1 MEKVV
6 FILALTLAS
15 LTMMAQGNYEQGMQT
30 AFQLWEEGKNQEAS
44 ALFERIAAAE
54 KENWLPNYYLALVN
68 TTTAFQTKDS
78 KQVSALLS
86 SAQAAL
92 DVELDKD
99 AYNVELMVLQ
109 AMIHT
114 AWIAHDPMTN
124 GQRLSGTV
132 MQMYGQAEA
141 IAPNNPRVVLSKA
154 EFEMGSAQFF
164 GTDTAP
170 ICIQIE
176 KAVQLFDTFKPETP
190 FHPNWGKER
199 AIQLLASCK

>member
-1 MEKVV
+1 MEKVLL
-6 FILALTLAS
+6 ILALTIAS
-15 LTMMAQGNYEQGMQT
+15 LTMMAQGNYEQGMQK
-30 AFQLWEEGKNQEAS
+30 AFQLWEEGNITEAS
-44 ALFERIAAAE
+44 GLFERIAAAE
-54 KENWLPNYYLALVN
+54 EGNWLPNYYIALVN
-68 TTTAFQTKDS
+68 TTAAFQTKDS

-86 SAQAAL
+86 KAQATL
-92 DVELDKD
+92 DRELDKD
-99 AYNVELMVLQ
+99 PYNVELMVMQ

-132 MQMYGQAEA
+132 MKIYGQAEG
-141 IAPNNPRVVLSKA
+141 IAPENPRVVLNKA

-176 KAVQLFDTFKPETP
+176 NAVQLFDTFKPETP

-199 AIQLLASCK
+199 AIELSNSCK

>member
-15 LTMMAQGNYEQGMQT
+15 LSMLAQGNYEQGMQN
-30 AFQLWEEGKNQEAS
+30 AFQLWEEGKNHEAS

-54 KENWLPNYYLALVN
+54 KDNWLPNYYLALVN
-68 TTTAFQTKDS
+68 TTTAFQIKDS

-86 SAQAAL
+86 NAQRAL
-92 DVELDKD
+92 DIEMDKD
-99 AYNVELMVLQ
+99 AFNVELMVLQ

-114 AWIAHDPMTN
+114 AWIAHDPMNN
-124 GQRLSGTV
+124 GQKLSGTV
-132 MQMYGQAEA
+132 MQIYGQAEG
-141 IAPNNPRVVLSKA
+141 IAPNNPRVILSKA

-164 GTDTAP
+164 GTEIAP
-170 ICIQIE
+170 ICVQIE
-176 KAVQLFDTFKPETP
+176 KALQLFDTFKPQTP

-199 AIQLLASCK
+199 AITLLNNCK